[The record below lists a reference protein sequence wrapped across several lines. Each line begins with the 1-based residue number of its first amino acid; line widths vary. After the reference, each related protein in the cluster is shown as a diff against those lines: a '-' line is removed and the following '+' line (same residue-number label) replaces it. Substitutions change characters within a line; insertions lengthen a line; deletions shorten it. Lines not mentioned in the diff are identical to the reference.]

1 MTSKPKR
8 KKPWNKGKI
17 VGGKTALTAE
27 EVHAIR
33 LVLAQK
39 RWPARDRLMFAIG
52 VDSSL
57 RGSDLVG
64 LRVADVMLAGQPR
77 NSVTV
82 EPLKTKETSRT
93 RVTFEMRDD
102 TKELLHR
109 YVDDEQLLETDFLFS
124 SVKPIP
130 GKPRDPLSERNY
142 ARRVKKW
149 VAAIGLNADL
159 FGTHSIRKVRPVHIY
174 KMTGNIRACQ
184 VMLGHKSIV
193 TTQRYLGIE
202 ADEAMAISRQ
212 FQV

>member
-1 MTSKPKR
+1 M
-8 KKPWNKGKI
+8 
-17 VGGKTALTAE
+17 
-27 EVHAIR
+27 
-33 LVLAQK
+33 LAQK
-39 RWPARDRLMFAIG
+39 RWPARDQLMFALG

-64 LRVADVMLAGQPR
+64 LRVADVMLAGSPR
-77 NSVTV
+77 DSVTV
-82 EPLKTKETSRT
+82 EPLKTKDSAGT

-102 TKELLHR
+102 TKELLRR
-109 YVDDEQLLETDFLFS
+109 YVEGGRLLETDFLFS
-124 SVKPIP
+124 SIKPIQ

-159 FGTHSIRKVRPVHIY
+159 YGTHSIRKVRPVHVY

-184 VMLGHKSIV
+184 VMLGYKSIV

-202 ADEAMAISRQ
+202 TDEALAISRQ